1 MENAGFLHCPDSEF
15 ERGRGNAQRHAL
27 DRHRDAHTHPQR
39 QLLRYSLPHSGE
51 LDSGEFQRNGWQ
63 NATLYTAAQV
73 TNQAAYTN
81 YASTAWPNAKFIWS
95 SNLILDNVFLTRKT
109 VGTVAVSE
117 AETARDFHFQNPF
130 SNKIAFQSGQNT
142 EDATAILFDAVGR
155 QMAKWTGIS
164 AIADEKIALDLPGFL
179 PDGIC
184 FLKMESSK
192 RSFSVKLF
200 HVNLSY
206 TFYLFLKSGKDVVHK
221 VVKKT

>member
-1 MENAGFLHCPDSEF
+1 VENAGFLHCPDSEF

-130 SNKIAFQSGQNT
+130 SNKIAFQSGQNI
-142 EDATAILFDAVGR
+142 DDPI
-155 QMAKWTGIS
+155 
-164 AIADEKIALDLPGFL
+164 
-179 PDGIC
+179 
-184 FLKMESSK
+184 
-192 RSFSVKLF
+192 
-200 HVNLSY
+200 
-206 TFYLFLKSGKDVVHK
+206 TFYHGGVQIRKSIHFFGLEPFERPHHSPRLYYIDGLYAGRIGVLF
-221 VVKKT
+221 